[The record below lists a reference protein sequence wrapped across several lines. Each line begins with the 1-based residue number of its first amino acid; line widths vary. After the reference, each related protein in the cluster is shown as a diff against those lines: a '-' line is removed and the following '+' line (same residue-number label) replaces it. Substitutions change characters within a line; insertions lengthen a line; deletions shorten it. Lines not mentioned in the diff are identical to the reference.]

1 MARLIY
7 VYDPMCSWCWGYRET
22 WLKLQA
28 ALGDKLAIEYRVG
41 GLAPDS
47 DEPMPIDMQQ
57 FLQQTWL
64 RIEQQLGTPFNHEF
78 WHTAK
83 PRRSTYPACRAVI
96 VARQHEKE
104 QEMLYAI
111 QKAYYLNAQ
120 NPSDISTLAI
130 LAEQIGVEKSTFIK
144 EIESEN
150 IHSLLMAEIN
160 QARSLPIQG
169 FPSLVIENKG
179 NYHAIPVNY
188 LDWESTYQQI
198 VSHI

>member
-120 NPSDISTLAI
+120 NPSDISTLVL
-130 LAEQIGVEKSTFIK
+130 LAEQIGLEKSTFIK

>member
-22 WLKLQA
+22 WLKLQV
-28 ALGDKLAIEYRVG
+28 ALGDKLAIDYKVG

>member
-130 LAEQIGVEKSTFIK
+130 LAEQIGLEKSTFIK

-179 NYHAIPVNY
+179 NFHAIPVNY